1 MTTMTKLTGGEADMK
16 EDPKVAEQLLL
27 MQDRNFKV
35 MSVGVL
41 LLLLVIIGVLVI
53 GSAAIGFFIGNGA
66 CLGALP

>member
-1 MTTMTKLTGGEADMK
+1 MK
-16 EDPKVAEQLLL
+16 EDPIVAQQMLV

-41 LLLLVIIGVLVI
+41 LLLLSIVGVLVI